1 MRHIRGPQRLPASV
15 AGVLPRRKLR
25 TLIEY
30 IMENLGGNLTL
41 EQMAAVVCLSPYH
54 FVRQFKA
61 ATGLPPHQYVSARR
75 VERAQHLL
83 RADGELG
90 LVEVARRVGFS
101 DHSAFSFH
109 FKRIARIT
117 PGQFPISAIKRLK
130 APQLLQ

>member
-54 FVRQFKA
+54 FVRLFKA
-61 ATGLPPHQYVSARR
+61 ATGVPPHTLGITTRVARAR
-75 VERAQHLL
+75 PL
-83 RADGELG
+83 RWTEADLG
-90 LVEVARRVGFS
+90 LLAVARAVAWP
-101 DHSAFSFH
+101 HS
-109 FKRIARIT
+109 
-117 PGQFPISAIKRLK
+117 
-130 APQLLQ
+130 